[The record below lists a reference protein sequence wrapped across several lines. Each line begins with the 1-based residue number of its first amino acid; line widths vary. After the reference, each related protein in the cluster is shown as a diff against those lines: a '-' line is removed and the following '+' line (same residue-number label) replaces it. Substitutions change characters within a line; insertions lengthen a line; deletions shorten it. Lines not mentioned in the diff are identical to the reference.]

1 MKTFIEQLE
10 KNSETFANRLALA
23 LDYKSEPITYGEL
36 WNLSGK
42 VYAYLKSHNVGK
54 EDFVLINLPR
64 GPKIT
69 VAIIGIWRAGA
80 AGTITEKGYPAE
92 RVESIRKDCNAKIV
106 IDEKVYSEMMSCES
120 LNGYEKT
127 SPNDACFAVYT
138 SGTTGNP
145 KGALH
150 EYGKLETC
158 ISTFP
163 VDPGF
168 EYGDDYQHAVTY
180 PMNFAAYFVWSVPHL
195 YFGNSL
201 IILSKSITKDG
212 NSFIKFLAN
221 ENISECFL
229 PPSLLKIYKSLPDN
243 LRLIYT
249 GSDNVSDIYFPNVII
264 KNIYGMS
271 ETSFLLTDFN
281 IDKAYR
287 KTPIGKSNFGAEIDI
302 LNSSGESAAVG
313 EEGEVCFKNDFFRG
327 YINLPEQTEK
337 AFRGGIFHSGDLGY
351 KDENGNLFIN
361 GRADDMIKIHGNRVE
376 PGEIEIVAKDILG
389 VNNILAKGFSGEGTA
404 FVALYGLTSEIGSRF
419 DDENISAFREQ
430 LSKKLPEYM
439 IPTYYL
445 TLEKFP
451 TNANGKVSRKLF
463 PAPDVKPQQIEY
475 LPPVTE
481 TEKIICRKMAEVLGM
496 KNFGRNLDFYQMGGD
511 SLKTILLVTECE
523 TLAFQSIDVYKYRTP
538 EKLAAFCDKN
548 KNSAVKKFSPVNS
561 MQEKFFPA
569 INDAYQN
576 YLKTGTVRSMYSSF
590 FALNKDAIKKISMSP
605 TKEITLNEEVDAAR
619 LQSAVDKAV
628 EVCPYI
634 TFDISKVDGIV
645 YFKKNNLPLI
655 VHKLGTIKEF
665 GTAENNHHYAAVSF
679 DKQKIVFNVSHILT
693 DGFGIN
699 CFIQAVMDFYFGKE
713 KTFYQGADKFDF
725 VADLMA
731 QELPLPEDYSP
742 KSYKV
747 ENHFVPPEFNSADA
761 GKTYENFIEMPAKKF
776 KDFCS
781 KYNISAQI
789 ALSILLARAVQS
801 AHPDNEKIIS
811 VRGPVN
817 TRIPLQVPNTFQNAS
832 VPHLFLNFE
841 PRCLTGE
848 IPAEDLE
855 IIKADFADQY
865 SYENLASFTNN
876 VRKFFF
882 AKNSEERAELAKA
895 YKKQTDIFAS
905 YMGEVLD
912 DDIAE
917 NVASFK
923 QKLSASYPLM
933 VYAVKCGD
941 VLNLI
946 IAQLF
951 ESKIYVEN
959 LSKIIGSLDL

>member
-10 KNSETFANRLALA
+10 KNCVTFANRLAVA
-23 LDYKSEPITYGEL
+23 LDYKSEPVTYGEL
-36 WNLSGK
+36 WDLSGK
-42 VYAYLKSHNVGK
+42 IYAYLKSHNVGK

-69 VAIIGIWRAGA
+69 VAVIGIWRACA

-168 EYGDDYQHAVTY
+168 EYGDNYQHAVTY

-327 YINLPEQTEK
+327 YINLPEQTAN

-389 VNNILAKGFSGEGTA
+389 VNNILAKGFSSEGTA
-404 FVALYGLTSEIGSRF
+404 FVALYGLTSEIGNRF
-419 DDENISAFREQ
+419 DDENIPALREE

-439 IPTYYL
+439 IPNYFM

-481 TEKIICRKMAEVLGM
+481 TEKIICQKMAEVLGM

-523 TLAFQSIDVYKYRTP
+523 ALAFQSIDVYKYRTP
-538 EKLAAFCDKN
+538 EKLAAFCDEN
-548 KNSAVKKFSPVNS
+548 KNRDTRKNFNAAQIL
-561 MQEKFFPA
+561 QEKFFPA
-569 INDAYQN
+569 VNDAYQN
-576 YLKTGTVRSMYSSF
+576 YLKTGKVRSFYSSF
-590 FALNKDAIKKISMSP
+590 FALNDDAIKKISLSP
-605 TKEITLNEEVDAAR
+605 ANEITLNENVNPAR
-619 LQSAVDKAV
+619 LQFAVDKAV
-628 EVCPYI
+628 EICPYI
-634 TFDISKVDGIV
+634 TFDVSKVDGIV
-645 YFKKNNLPLI
+645 YFQKNNLPLT
-655 VHKLGTIKEF
+655 VNKLGAIKEF
-665 GTAENNHHYAAVSF
+665 GTAENNFHYVAVSY
-679 DKQKIVFNVSHILT
+679 DNKKIVFNVSHILT
-693 DGFGIN
+693 DGFGIT

-713 KTFYQGADKFDF
+713 KTLYEGANKFDF
-725 VADLMA
+725 VADLMS
-731 QELPLPEDYSP
+731 QDLPLPADYSP

-747 ENHFVPPEFNSADA
+747 ENHFVPPEINSAEV
-761 GKTYENFIEMPAKKF
+761 GKTYENFIEMSAKKF
-776 KDFCS
+776 NDFCN
-781 KYNISAQI
+781 KYNVSAQI
-789 ALSILLARAVQS
+789 ALSILLARAVQN
-801 AHPDNEKIIS
+801 AHPDNENIIS
-811 VRGPVN
+811 VRSPVN
-817 TRIPLQVPNTFQNAS
+817 TRILMQVPNTFQNAS
-832 VPHLFLNFE
+832 IPHIFLNFKPE
-841 PRCLTGE
+841 YLRAE
-848 IPAEDLE
+848 IPADAIESLK
-855 IIKADFADQY
+855 IDFADQY
-865 SYENLASFTNN
+865 SYENLAAFTNDI
-876 VRKFFF
+876 RKFFNI
-882 AKNSEERAELAKA
+882 KNSAERAELGKA
-895 YKKQTDIFAS
+895 YKRQTDIFAS
-905 YMGEVLD
+905 YMGQVLD
-912 DDIAE
+912 DDIAK
-917 NVASFK
+917 NVVSFK
-923 QKLSASYPLM
+923 QKASASYPLM
-933 VYAVKCGD
+933 MYALKVGD
-941 VLNLI
+941 KI
-946 IAQLF
+946 ILHVIQSF
-951 ESKIYVEN
+951 ENKIYVEN
-959 LSKIIGSLDL
+959 ISQLIEEI